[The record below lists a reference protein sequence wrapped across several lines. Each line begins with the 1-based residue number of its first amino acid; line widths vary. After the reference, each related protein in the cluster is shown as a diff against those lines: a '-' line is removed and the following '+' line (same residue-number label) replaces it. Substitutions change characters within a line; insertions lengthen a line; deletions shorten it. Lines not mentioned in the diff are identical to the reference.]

1 MPLLNEHYRKLPGQ
15 YLFPEIERRVNERL
29 AADADLAPRLIRAGI
44 GDVTE
49 PLPPACV
56 QALHD
61 AAEEMARRESFR
73 GYGPSSGHL
82 FVREAIVAGEY
93 AGLGIEASELF
104 LSDGSKGDAGHALEV
119 FAAGN
124 RVGIADP
131 VYPVYVD
138 TNVLAGRTGGLASN
152 GLFDGLA
159 PLAATESNGFVPD
172 LPSQP
177 LDLVYLCFPN
187 NPTGAMIDRAGLER
201 WVRWALDHDAVILY
215 DGAYADY
222 VSDPDLPRT
231 IYEIPD
237 ARRCAMEFR
246 SLSKSAGFTGLRC
259 GWTVC
264 PRELEGR
271 LPDGTRT
278 AVHPMWSRRWAT
290 RSNGVSW
297 PVQRAAAAAYSDS
310 GREQVRS
317 LIDLYRG
324 NARILREGSL
334 AAGLRVWGG
343 AHAPY
348 VWIAC
353 PEGLTSWGF
362 FDRLL
367 EEAAVVVTPGCGFGP
382 GGEGYVRISGFNSRE
397 NVEAIV
403 ERLGELLGT
412 SAATAAERAC

>member
-1 MPLLNEHYRKLPGQ
+1 MPLLNEHFRKLPGQ
-15 YLFPEIERRVNERL
+15 YLFPEIERRVADRL
-29 AADADLAPRLIRAGI
+29 ASNASIAPRLIRAGI

-49 PLPPACV
+49 PLPAACV
-56 QALHD
+56 AALHESAD
-61 AAEEMARRESFR
+61 EMARRETFR
-73 GYGPSSGHL
+73 GYGPSAGHGFL
-82 FVREAIVAGEY
+82 REAIVGGEY
-93 AGLGIEASELF
+93 AGLGIDPSEIF
-104 LSDGSKGDAGHALEV
+104 VSDGSKGDAGHALEI
-119 FAAGN
+119 FASGN

-138 TNVLAGRTGGLASN
+138 TNVLAGRTGPLREDAFFEGLH
-152 GLFDGLA
+152 
-159 PLAATESNGFVPD
+159 PLRANEANGFVPAIPD
-172 LPSQP
+172 VP

-187 NPTGAMIDRAGLER
+187 NPTGAMIDRETLSR
-201 WVRWALDHDAVILY
+201 WVAWACEHDATILY

-222 VSDPDLPRT
+222 VDDPSLPRT

-237 ARRCAMEFR
+237 AKRCAMEFR

-271 LPDGTRT
+271 LSDGSRQ

-297 PVQRAAAAAYSDS
+297 PVQRAAAAAYSPQ
-310 GREQVRS
+310 GREEVAA

-324 NARILREGSL
+324 NARILREGAL

-343 AHAPY
+343 VHAPY
-348 VWIAC
+348 VWVAC

-367 EEAAVVVTPGCGFGP
+367 DEAAVVVTPGSGFGP
-382 GGEGYVRISGFNSRE
+382 GGEGYVRISGFNSRRNAE
-397 NVEAIV
+397 EIV
-403 ERLGELLGT
+403 ARL
-412 SAATAAERAC
+412 AAMSLAAV